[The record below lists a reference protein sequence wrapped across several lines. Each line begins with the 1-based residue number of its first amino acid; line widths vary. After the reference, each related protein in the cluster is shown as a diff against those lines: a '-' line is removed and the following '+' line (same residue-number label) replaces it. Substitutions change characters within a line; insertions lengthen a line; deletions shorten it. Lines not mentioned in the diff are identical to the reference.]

1 MAYGQDFDMKEYIRK
16 RMLEIEELKDRE
28 IFKETVGDIL
38 SAIYDYNQRSYEEL
52 EQRIL
57 NECSPDQN
65 RYAVYISLTDRQHY
79 DATDRFL

>member
-38 SAIYDYNQRSYEEL
+38 VCHI
-52 EQRIL
+52 
-57 NECSPDQN
+57 
-65 RYAVYISLTDRQHY
+65 
-79 DATDRFL
+79 

>member
-57 NECSPDQN
+57 NE
-65 RYAVYISLTDRQHY
+65 
-79 DATDRFL
+79 